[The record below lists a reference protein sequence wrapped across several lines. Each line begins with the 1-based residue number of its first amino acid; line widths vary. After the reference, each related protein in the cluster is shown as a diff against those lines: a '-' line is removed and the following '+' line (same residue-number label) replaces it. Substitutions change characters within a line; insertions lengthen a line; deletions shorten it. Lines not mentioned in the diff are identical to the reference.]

1 MKKRSSNFF
10 TLIGVGKINFLEFTT
25 KMRNTEDII
34 EDSMRLL
41 NVSYNQKNITE
52 ALRDYE
58 VIWYLIHLFCLF
70 RVYCL
75 LRFFFVQD

>member
-1 MKKRSSNFF
+1 MKNKSSNFF
-10 TLIGVGKINFLEFTT
+10 ALLGVGKINFLEFTT

-52 ALRDYE
+52 ALRDYKI
-58 VIWYLIHLFCLF
+58 IWYLICLF
-70 RVYCL
+70 YL
-75 LRFFFVQD
+75 E